1 MKAISFPIFF
11 KQSPVNLCIYVSVNF
26 AMRCLDHLIIYEF
39 KVYRKKAIT
48 IITSVFKDFLH
59 IAHSICHEKYI
70 KKEEKLLI
78 DVFVEND
85 HNKQLSKKLV
95 IQYSN
100 KNNKSTNT
108 TNTQNHKNNT
118 KNRNYTNLK
127 KLSWISNTCP

>member
-11 KQSPVNLCIYVSVNF
+11 KQSPVNLCVYVSVNF
-26 AMRCLDHLIIYEF
+26 AMRCLNHLIIYEF

-78 DVFVEND
+78 MFVEND

>member
-1 MKAISFPIFF
+1 M
-11 KQSPVNLCIYVSVNF
+11 SVLIL
-26 AMRCLDHLIIYEF
+26 RGCLDHLIIYEF
-39 KVYRKKAIT
+39 KVYRKKTIT

-59 IAHSICHEKYI
+59 RAHSICHEKYI

-78 DVFVEND
+78 MFVEND

-100 KNNKSTNT
+100 KNNKSTNA

>member
-1 MKAISFPIFF
+1 M
-11 KQSPVNLCIYVSVNF
+11 SVLIL
-26 AMRCLDHLIIYEF
+26 RGCLGHLIIYEF

-48 IITSVFKDFLH
+48 IIASVFKDFLH
-59 IAHSICHEKYI
+59 KAHSICHEKYI

-78 DVFVEND
+78 DMFVEND

-127 KLSWISNTCP
+127 KFSWISNTCP